1 MYYEDIYT
9 FNMVEENVNTRYR
22 EKMEMVDI
30 KQI

>member
-9 FNMVEENVNTRYR
+9 FKKVEENVSTGYR

-30 KQI
+30 KQM